1 MQTGFFEKQIVLTP
15 DLCGSAAALSPLA
28 AFTIFQG
35 VASEHAEKIGVG
47 GAAMAKRGEFW
58 LTVHSRV
65 DFYGPAYLM
74 DELTARTWP
83 ERCEGRDIRCFR
95 SYRLTHGEKTVALG
109 RTQWAI
115 LGPEGKILRF
125 EQSGFPVDFPFRPG
139 AAIDEPPTRFHDDL
153 TRDDMLLMLD
163 YGTYYEFRSGEQ
175 IVPLEG
181 VRVGEVYA
189 MIVTSINGLWRYEI
203 GDTVEFTSTNPYRI
217 RFAGRTRQFINAFG
231 EELMVDNA
239 DKAIAMTCLRTG
251 AKVKEYTAAPLFML
265 DKAKGRHQWFI
276 EFDKKPESLDEFA
289 TLLDQNLQ
297 KLNSDYEAKRYKEIS
312 LQPLEIRVAR
322 EGTFYEW
329 LRRKGKL
336 GGQHKIPRLSNDR
349 TFIEELGKICDL

>member
-125 EQSGFPVDFPFRPG
+125 EQSGFPADFPFPET
-139 AAIDEPPTRFHDDL
+139 AAIDEPPVRFHDELAQDDL
-153 TRDDMLLMLD
+153 VYTHLVRATDIDMGRHMNNVVYIRLLLD
-163 YGTYYEFRSGEQ
+163 CFRAKELAFGAVKRIEAHYAS
-175 IVPLEG
+175 PCLEG
-181 VRVGEVYA
+181 ETLGVFCRREGQICRMAVRHADGRSAVLA
-189 MIVTSINGLWRYEI
+189 Q
-203 GDTVEFTSTNPYRI
+203 VEF
-217 RFAGRTRQFINAFG
+217 G
-231 EELMVDNA
+231 
-239 DKAIAMTCLRTG
+239 
-251 AKVKEYTAAPLFML
+251 
-265 DKAKGRHQWFI
+265 
-276 EFDKKPESLDEFA
+276 
-289 TLLDQNLQ
+289 
-297 KLNSDYEAKRYKEIS
+297 
-312 LQPLEIRVAR
+312 
-322 EGTFYEW
+322 
-329 LRRKGKL
+329 
-336 GGQHKIPRLSNDR
+336 
-349 TFIEELGKICDL
+349 

>member
-95 SYRLTHGEKTVALG
+95 SYRLTKGEQIVALG

-115 LGPEGKILRF
+115 LGSEQKILRF
-125 EQSGFPVDFPFRPG
+125 EQSGFPADFPFPET
-139 AAIDEPPTRFHDDL
+139 AAIDEPPVRFHDELAQEDL
-153 TRDDMLLMLD
+153 VYTHLVRATDIDMGRHMNNVAYVRLLLGQFSAKQLASGAIRSIELH
-163 YGTYYEFRSGEQ
+163 YGA
-175 IVPLEG
+175 PCLEG
-181 VRVGEVYA
+181 EALTVY
-189 MIVTSINGLWRYEI
+189 R
-203 GDTVEFTSTNPYRI
+203 
-217 RFAGRTRQFINAFG
+217 RQT
-231 EELMVDNA
+231 EE
-239 DKAIAMTCLRTG
+239 R
-251 AKVKEYTAAPLFML
+251 
-265 DKAKGRHQWFI
+265 
-276 EFDKKPESLDEFA
+276 
-289 TLLDQNLQ
+289 TLLAVGRPDGKKAVLA
-297 KLNSDYEAKRYKEIS
+297 S
-312 LQPLEIRVAR
+312 V
-322 EGTFYEW
+322 TFA
-329 LRRKGKL
+329 
-336 GGQHKIPRLSNDR
+336 
-349 TFIEELGKICDL
+349 EE

>member
-95 SYRLTHGEKTVALG
+95 SYSLNCGDTPVALG

-115 LGPEGKILRF
+115 LGPEQKVVPFG
-125 EQSGFPVDFPFRPG
+125 QSGFPRDFPF
-139 AAIDEPPTRFHDDL
+139 T
-153 TRDDMLLMLD
+153 
-163 YGTYYEFRSGEQ
+163 GE
-175 IVPLEG
+175 
-181 VRVGEVYA
+181 
-189 MIVTSINGLWRYEI
+189 
-203 GDTVEFTSTNPYRI
+203 
-217 RFAGRTRQFINAFG
+217 AGI
-231 EELMVDNA
+231 
-239 DKAIAMTCLRTG
+239 
-251 AKVKEYTAAPLFML
+251 TAAPVRFRDDFAPEDFVRTYTVRPTDIDFGQHMNNVAYIRVLL
-265 DKAKGRHQWFI
+265 DCFSAAQIASGKIASI
-276 EFDKKPESLDEFA
+276 EAHYAAPCLEGETLSVYRKPEGETVRIA
-289 TLLDQNLQ
+289 I
-297 KLNSDYEAKRYKEIS
+297 KKES
-312 LQPLEIRVAR
+312 
-322 EGTFYEW
+322 
-329 LRRKGKL
+329 GKPAVL
-336 GGQHKIPRLSNDR
+336 AAVR
-349 TFIEELGKICDL
+349 F

>member
-125 EQSGFPVDFPFRPG
+125 EQSGFPADFPFPET
-139 AAIDEPPTRFHDDL
+139 AAIDEPPVRFHDEL
-153 TRDDMLLMLD
+153 TQDELSAYLNDSAVQKSRSNRFDSSYLLCKEKD
-163 YGTYYEFRSGEQ
+163 GSTIVVWYESEADIAEKTELCKLLG
-175 IVPLEG
+175 IKT
-181 VRVGEVYA
+181 VY
-189 MIVTSINGLWRYEI
+189 VL
-203 GDTVEFTSTNPYRI
+203 
-217 RFAGRTRQFINAFG
+217 
-231 EELMVDNA
+231 
-239 DKAIAMTCLRTG
+239 K
-251 AKVKEYTAAPLFML
+251 
-265 DKAKGRHQWFI
+265 
-276 EFDKKPESLDEFA
+276 
-289 TLLDQNLQ
+289 
-297 KLNSDYEAKRYKEIS
+297 
-312 LQPLEIRVAR
+312 
-322 EGTFYEW
+322 
-329 LRRKGKL
+329 
-336 GGQHKIPRLSNDR
+336 
-349 TFIEELGKICDL
+349 

>member
-95 SYRLTHGEKTVALG
+95 SYRLTKGEQIVALG

-115 LGPEGKILRF
+115 LGSEQKILRF
-125 EQSGFPVDFPFRPG
+125 EQSGFPADFPFPET
-139 AAIDEPPTRFHDDL
+139 AAIDEPPVRFHDELAQDDL
-153 TRDDMLLMLD
+153 VYTHLVRATDIDMGRHMNNVVYIRLLLD
-163 YGTYYEFRSGEQ
+163 CFRAKELAFGAVKRIEAHYAS
-175 IVPLEG
+175 PCLEG
-181 VRVGEVYA
+181 ETLGVFCRRE
-189 MIVTSINGLWRYEI
+189 E
-203 GDTVEFTSTNPYRI
+203 
-217 RFAGRTRQFINAFG
+217 GRCRMAVKHADGRPAVLAQVLFG
-231 EELMVDNA
+231 
-239 DKAIAMTCLRTG
+239 
-251 AKVKEYTAAPLFML
+251 
-265 DKAKGRHQWFI
+265 
-276 EFDKKPESLDEFA
+276 
-289 TLLDQNLQ
+289 
-297 KLNSDYEAKRYKEIS
+297 
-312 LQPLEIRVAR
+312 
-322 EGTFYEW
+322 
-329 LRRKGKL
+329 
-336 GGQHKIPRLSNDR
+336 
-349 TFIEELGKICDL
+349 